1 MSAAIWIDRGEP
13 LEWKGAFNWNR
24 HNIFTAFTF
33 MAVKC
38 LTIPPT
44 IHAHLFDDHKDER
57 DTCEQSCVHART
69 RAPLDIWENIRRIHY
84 KLKSI
89 CGYRWLFCRCFSVFH
104 VLFVIVERERSM
116 KREKKANALV
126 LPKCNSF
133 ETITGVVT
141 YRRFTSSSG
150 CRASTWMPK
159 VCTTVCACVHLLH
172 SIHACSMA
180 AIALTIDINFI

>member
-141 YRRFTSSSG
+141 ILTGASPVRVAVERRHECRRFVRLFVPACICSILFM
-150 CRASTWMPK
+150 RAPWRQS
-159 VCTTVCACVHLLH
+159 H
-172 SIHACSMA
+172 SQ
-180 AIALTIDINFI
+180 